1 MSSYDQVK
9 IALDSLKILNGVRT
23 PRPLSTVMHE
33 KAAYIL
39 AGSFV
44 GFLIERYGLPMF
56 RSLYVSGNYEDV
68 YGKPLETL
76 EQEWRLDLQ
85 AK

>member
-1 MSSYDQVK
+1 MDE
-9 IALDSLKILNGVRT
+9 R
-23 PRPLSTVMHE
+23 
-33 KAAYIL
+33 AAYIL

-56 RSLYVSGNYEDV
+56 RSLYDIGNYAEV

-76 EQEWRLDLQ
+76 EQEWRLELQ
-85 AK
+85 GK